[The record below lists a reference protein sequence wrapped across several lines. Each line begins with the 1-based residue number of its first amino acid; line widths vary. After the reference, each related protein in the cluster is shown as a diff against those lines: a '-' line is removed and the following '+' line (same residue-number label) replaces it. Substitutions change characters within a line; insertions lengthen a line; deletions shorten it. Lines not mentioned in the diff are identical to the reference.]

1 MLNSNIPPL
10 SNSEKDRAVLDILN
24 VGLPEGTVPLWR
36 GHIKV
41 PLSTLC
47 FGIEDCFFLAVLIS
61 CLCII
66 PASIMARFLPV
77 TSLLFL
83 LSPLLYALL
92 HLLTWWKES
101 MSGTLD
107 WKRTCRLSFRTLTAM
122 RMLYF
127 GGVSVLFCVP
137 QCWLLWIST
146 GRKIFLPWMMS
157 VAVTSVFLYGA
168 LSLRF
173 QRMKWRYSLF
183 APPLLWAGIGA
194 VLFIRENL
202 SALLLQVPT
211 LVFVFLSFA
220 ALSAVILEWR
230 ACLRETV

>member
-77 TSLLFL
+77 TPVSKFL
-83 LSPLLYALL
+83 RQS
-92 HLLTWWKES
+92 K
-101 MSGTLD
+101 
-107 WKRTCRLSFRTLTAM
+107 
-122 RMLYF
+122 
-127 GGVSVLFCVP
+127 
-137 QCWLLWIST
+137 
-146 GRKIFLPWMMS
+146 
-157 VAVTSVFLYGA
+157 
-168 LSLRF
+168 
-173 QRMKWRYSLF
+173 
-183 APPLLWAGIGA
+183 
-194 VLFIRENL
+194 
-202 SALLLQVPT
+202 
-211 LVFVFLSFA
+211 
-220 ALSAVILEWR
+220 
-230 ACLRETV
+230 